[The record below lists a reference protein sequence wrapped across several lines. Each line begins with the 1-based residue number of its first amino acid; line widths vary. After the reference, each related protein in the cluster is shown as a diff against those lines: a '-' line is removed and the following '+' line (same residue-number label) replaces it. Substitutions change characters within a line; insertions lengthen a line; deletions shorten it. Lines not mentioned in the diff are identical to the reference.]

1 MKLRTSRSAQER
13 WQNYDDGDAGGVGG
27 PAGLGRHSNYEED
40 FGVEN
45 DRTETEEV
53 IGDGD
58 CYITRVLVLKESC
71 LVAVWSY

>member
-1 MKLRTSRSAQER
+1 MTLRTSRSAQEP
-13 WQNYDDGDAGGVGG
+13 WQSYDDGDAGGVGG

-40 FGVEN
+40 VRVEN

-58 CYITRVLVLKESC
+58 CYITRVLVSLESN
-71 LVAVWSY
+71 LVAVWIY